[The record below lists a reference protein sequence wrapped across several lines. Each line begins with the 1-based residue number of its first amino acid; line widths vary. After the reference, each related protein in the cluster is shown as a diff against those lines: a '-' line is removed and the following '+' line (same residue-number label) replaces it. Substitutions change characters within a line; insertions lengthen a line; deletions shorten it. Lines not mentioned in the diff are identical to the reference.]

1 MTSATVHSD
10 DDSDLRF
17 MRRALELAYRGEG
30 HVEPNP
36 MVGCVIVRAGE
47 IVGEGWHTKYGEP
60 HAEIEALRVAG
71 TAAVG
76 ATVYV
81 TLEPC
86 CHVGKT
92 PPCSRAIIEAGVS
105 RVVVGCQD
113 PNPQVSGGGLA
124 ELRAKGIHLEVGLLA
139 EQIQQCL
146 APFHKLV
153 MKQRPW
159 IIAKWAMTL
168 DGKIATCAGS
178 SQWISNARSRTVVHQ
193 LRGRVDAILVGRGTL
208 EHDNPLLT
216 ARIVSGDPGM
226 PDTQRALARTATR
239 VVLDTHAS
247 LSPQSQLA
255 RTASQIPVL
264 VAVSEDAS
272 IDRCKTLEQMGIE
285 VARIPKSGDSRLG
298 QGICMEKLLDLLGQ
312 RNMTNVLVEGGAQV
326 LGTLLTLGE
335 IDEVYTFVA
344 TKLVGGATAPSPMAG
359 PGVEQMMDARKL
371 SLVEVEVLE
380 GDIYVRARMR

>member
-1 MTSATVHSD
+1 MVHSD

-113 PNPQVSGGGLA
+113 PNPRVSGGGLA
-124 ELRAKGIHLEVGLLA
+124 ELRAAGIQLEVGLLA

-146 APFHKLV
+146 APFTKLM
-153 MKQRPW
+153 MKRRPW

-178 SQWISNARSRTVVHQ
+178 SQWISNARSRTVAHQ

-208 EHDNPLLT
+208 EHDDPLLT

-264 VAVSEDAS
+264 VVVSEDAS

-285 VARIPKSGDSRLG
+285 VASIPKSDDSRLG
-298 QGICMEKLLDLLGQ
+298 QGICMENLLDLLGQ
-312 RNMTNVLVEGGAQV
+312 RDMTNVLVEGGAQV

-335 IDEVYTFVA
+335 IDEVHSFVA

-380 GDIYVRARMR
+380 GDIYIRGRMR